1 MSVVLPDGTLVA
13 VSKHA
18 AQRWHAR
25 IAPDHPFEAAFQ
37 EAEHELSHAIP
48 VPRFLFHQ
56 FFPAS
61 AAPPRRMSF
70 YATAKVIFLVQG
82 GGVLTLY
89 PFSEEALICVIVW
102 ALMKQLPQEYP
113 IWVEDMVS

>member
-1 MSVVLPDGTLVA
+1 
-13 VSKHA
+13 
-18 AQRWHAR
+18 
-25 IAPDHPFEAAFQ
+25 
-37 EAEHELSHAIP
+37 
-48 VPRFLFHQ
+48 
-56 FFPAS
+56 
-61 AAPPRRMSF
+61 MSF